1 MSSFLMSQQ
10 VKVCRTHP
18 ENKLPNLPTR
28 PASGSGPHSVL
39 GMAGSWDGS
48 DPPPSPSPA
57 PTSLAL
63 SCLISDTFAAP
74 MSNLAS
80 PRRTDRWLDG
90 SSAAPELHPLR
101 VAWLP
106 PCCSAGVLSGQPGRA
121 GHAPAI
127 LSCSPQM
134 QLFSSISSHHHLRP
148 RGLASGTALKHS
160 LLASWTFSDSP
171 SLPPLPLPELCPV
184 FQPHQPSLSCLLAP
198 DTTHNSSF

>member
-1 MSSFLMSQQ
+1 
-10 VKVCRTHP
+10 
-18 ENKLPNLPTR
+18 
-28 PASGSGPHSVL
+28 
-39 GMAGSWDGS
+39 
-48 DPPPSPSPA
+48 
-57 PTSLAL
+57 
-63 SCLISDTFAAP
+63 

-148 RGLASGTALKHS
+148 RGLASGTALEHS
-160 LLASWTFSDSP
+160 LLASWTVSDSP
-171 SLPPLPLPELCPV
+171 SLPPLPLPECSSPINLAFPV
-184 FQPHQPSLSCLLAP
+184 SWLQTPL
-198 DTTHNSSF
+198 TTHHSSIFCLEAPPSSSYNQEALGQCVKGGSYGWDQISEFKTPLSSP